1 MLNSLP
7 KIPKTAKDLAASPK
21 IGHNMA
27 ATLGVKRGS
36 LNFQQLMTSSLG
48 GLPNSHKKGTASL
61 SFLNSMAKQFADFR
75 ARGLEHSEL
84 LSIKQVAQ
92 SFKEQA
98 GKSQKPLAFQYNSKF
113 LGKISFEIEPVKN
126 RLKVGLDEEQ
136 LKTSDRLIAE
146 LTPLFGQVELG
157 SVFGFQQ
164 SAFSSQF
171 SAINPR
177 QSTVSNQFSARN
189 FQQLALDGQLSA
201 TQAFGVIKEWVE
213 VSNKLPVKANDPG
226 QKVELNVESIGKI
239 SIDFKTVN
247 GKLLVQV
254 GLPSRQT
261 LDNFK
266 TGFLKS
272 TGFTEDSLKFIIAKP
287 EQAAPLVIQTSDK
300 LIEIKKGLVRDRQ
313 IPKVSMRHAL
323 ETIQRRIAEV
333 RGTHAIVKNPR
344 QLLNL
349 NIDALGKVSV
359 EIDSGQGKIKL
370 KADVSSQSA
379 GKVLRKQLSALVV
392 KASDLKIFI
401 RNAGENAGKRV
412 SSFAPLANSGVKS
425 KPLQAVKIIENVVK
439 SVAATSQ
446 KAASVAPLVNSG
458 AKIKPSQA
466 VEIVEKV
473 IKSVAAASQKVSS
486 KLKFGLQT
494 DSLGD
499 IEADVE
505 TSAGKTSVKLNV
517 DSDSARN
524 LLSKRLGRK
533 IQNLEIRVTEV
544 STSPKIKGFQGQF
557 KLNSKL
563 TTSQAIQSIREV
575 VESISQISSKAGQNQ
590 IQVQMEVENFGK
602 IAVAISKNVEDG
614 NVLLQTNSSPARDW
628 LTQHLAKSGLK
639 VKEVKTGKNK
649 GALNLKLDSRVDE
662 TLETAAKEKPIL
674 QPKESTQPTALK
686 KFTELIEVLL
696 GPATPVKNRSNKL
709 SNNRLKPSNKLDKG
723 KVSVRGKDSRQ
734 DRGILAQQENKFKLK
749 NDLSNT
755 REFLGEILENIEGD
769 SAEYIDPNLSESEH
783 AIQPVLTSNNV
794 NFDVLGGKLMASG
807 TVERSHLPQMIKK
820 ILELTSSQSNTGRQK
835 LQIQLDVEKLGSF
848 LIDAVKHKDKIN
860 LHINVD
866 NSEVRRMLESQLRPL
881 LDQMLKEGI
890 EVGKLEVSVKNE
902 KSDNADEWQTA
913 ENEREFREQNLN
925 SEHPVS
931 AYAKETLPISRQRDF
946 GYNSIEVLA

>member
-412 SSFAPLANSGVKS
+412 SSFAPLANSGAKI
-425 KPLQAVKIIENVVK
+425 KPSQAVPTVENVVK

>member
-48 GLPNSHKKGTASL
+48 VLPNSHKKGTASL

-177 QSTVSNQFSARN
+177 QSTVSNQLSARN

-412 SSFAPLANSGVKS
+412 SSFAPLANSGAKI
-425 KPLQAVKIIENVVK
+425 KPSQAVPTVENVVK

>member
-48 GLPNSHKKGTASL
+48 VLPNSHKKGTASL
-61 SFLNSMAKQFADFR
+61 SFLNSMAKQFADFK

-126 RLKVGLDEEQ
+126 RLKIGLDEEQ

-177 QSTVSNQFSARN
+177 QSTVSNQLSARN

-425 KPLQAVKIIENVVK
+425 KPPQAVKIIENVVK

-446 KAASVAPLVNSG
+446 KAASVAPVVNSG

-769 SAEYIDPNLSESEH
+769 SAEYIDPNLSESER

-820 ILELTSSQSNTGRQK
+820 ILELTSSQSNTGGQK

-848 LIDAVKHKDKIN
+848 LVDAVKHKDKIN

>member
-177 QSTVSNQFSARN
+177 QSTVSNQLSARN

>member
-48 GLPNSHKKGTASL
+48 VLPNSHKKGTASL

-126 RLKVGLDEEQ
+126 RLKIGLDEEQ

-177 QSTVSNQFSARN
+177 QSTVSNQLSARN

-247 GKLLVQV
+247 GKLLVQI

-446 KAASVAPLVNSG
+446 KAASVAPVVNSG

-662 TLETAAKEKPIL
+662 TLETAAKEKTIL

>member
-48 GLPNSHKKGTASL
+48 VLPNSHKKGTASL

-177 QSTVSNQFSARN
+177 QSTVSNQLSARN

-412 SSFAPLANSGVKS
+412 SSFAPLANSG
-425 KPLQAVKIIENVVK
+425 
-439 SVAATSQ
+439 
-446 KAASVAPLVNSG
+446 

-544 STSPKIKGFQGQF
+544 STSQKIKGFQGQF

>member
-48 GLPNSHKKGTASL
+48 VLPNSHKKGTASL

-177 QSTVSNQFSARN
+177 QSTVSNQLSARN

-412 SSFAPLANSGVKS
+412 SSFAPLANSGAKI
-425 KPLQAVKIIENVVK
+425 KPSQAVPTVENVVK

-544 STSPKIKGFQGQF
+544 STSQKIKGFQGQF

>member
-1 MLNSLP
+1 
-7 KIPKTAKDLAASPK
+7 
-21 IGHNMA
+21 
-27 ATLGVKRGS
+27 
-36 LNFQQLMTSSLG
+36 
-48 GLPNSHKKGTASL
+48 
-61 SFLNSMAKQFADFR
+61 
-75 ARGLEHSEL
+75 
-84 LSIKQVAQ
+84 
-92 SFKEQA
+92 
-98 GKSQKPLAFQYNSKF
+98 
-113 LGKISFEIEPVKN
+113 
-126 RLKVGLDEEQ
+126 
-136 LKTSDRLIAE
+136 
-146 LTPLFGQVELG
+146 
-157 SVFGFQQ
+157 
-164 SAFSSQF
+164 
-171 SAINPR
+171 
-177 QSTVSNQFSARN
+177 
-189 FQQLALDGQLSA
+189 

-544 STSPKIKGFQGQF
+544 STSQKIKGFQGQF

>member
-48 GLPNSHKKGTASL
+48 VLPNSHKKGTASL

>member
-36 LNFQQLMTSSLG
+36 LNFHQLMTSSLG

-177 QSTVSNQFSARN
+177 QSTVSNQLSARN

-247 GKLLVQV
+247 GKLLVQI

-266 TGFLKS
+266 IGFLKS

-425 KPLQAVKIIENVVK
+425 KPPQAVKIIENVVK

-446 KAASVAPLVNSG
+446 KAASVAPVVNSG

-902 KSDNADEWQTA
+902 KSDNADERQTA

>member
-48 GLPNSHKKGTASL
+48 VLPNSHKKGTASL

-177 QSTVSNQFSARN
+177 QSTVSNQLSARN

>member
-48 GLPNSHKKGTASL
+48 VLPNSHKKGTASL

-113 LGKISFEIEPVKN
+113 LGKISFEIEPIKN

-177 QSTVSNQFSARN
+177 QSTVSNQLSARN

-266 TGFLKS
+266 IGFLKS

-412 SSFAPLANSGVKS
+412 SSFAPLANSG
-425 KPLQAVKIIENVVK
+425 
-439 SVAATSQ
+439 
-446 KAASVAPLVNSG
+446 

-544 STSPKIKGFQGQF
+544 STSQKIKGFQGQF

>member
-7 KIPKTAKDLAASPK
+7 KIPKTAKDPAASPK

-48 GLPNSHKKGTASL
+48 VLPNSHKKGTASL
-61 SFLNSMAKQFADFR
+61 SFLNSMAKQFADFK

-98 GKSQKPLAFQYNSKF
+98 GKSQKPLAFQYNSKS

-126 RLKVGLDEEQ
+126 RLKIGLDEEQ

-177 QSTVSNQFSARN
+177 QSTVSNQLSARN

-201 TQAFGVIKEWVE
+201 TQAFGVIKEWIE

-412 SSFAPLANSGVKS
+412 SSFAPLA
-425 KPLQAVKIIENVVK
+425 
-439 SVAATSQ
+439 
-446 KAASVAPLVNSG
+446 NSG

-662 TLETAAKEKPIL
+662 TLETAAKEKTIL

-755 REFLGEILENIEGD
+755 SEFLGEILENIEGD
-769 SAEYIDPNLSESEH
+769 SAEYIDPNLSESER

-820 ILELTSSQSNTGRQK
+820 ILELTSSQSNTGGQK

-848 LIDAVKHKDKIN
+848 LVDAVKHKDKIN